1 MSLISMNMDTIDPP
15 DLCSNIRDEIIICSR
30 HLDVLYA
37 VSLHQPIG
45 IIKLAQYLNLP
56 QHQIRY
62 SLRVL
67 ENSGYISAGA
77 AGATVPFEPHELATR
92 LQAEITTLM
101 PNIDAFITHIQNKP
115 HHS

>member
-1 MSLISMNMDTIDPP
+1 METTNPLGI
-15 DLCSNIRDEIIICSR
+15 CSNILNEIAICSR
-30 HLDVLYA
+30 HIDVLYA

-45 IIKLAQYLNLP
+45 IIKLAQQLDLP

-67 ENSGYISAGA
+67 ENCNYII
-77 AGATVPFEPHELATR
+77 AGATGATTPVEPDELIMK
-92 LQAEITTLM
+92 LQAEIDALT
-101 PNIDAFITHIQNKP
+101 PHINAFIAHLHNNP

>member
-1 MSLISMNMDTIDPP
+1 MQTTNPP
-15 DLCSNIRDEIIICSR
+15 GICSNIINEIAICSR
-30 HLDVLYA
+30 HIDVLYA

-45 IIKLAQYLNLP
+45 IIKLAQQLDLP

-67 ENSGYISAGA
+67 ENCEYIV
-77 AGATVPFEPHELATR
+77 AGATGATTPLQPDELITT
-92 LQAEITTLM
+92 LQAEIEALTS
-101 PNIDAFITHIQNKP
+101 HINTFVDHLQNTP

>member
-1 MSLISMNMDTIDPP
+1 MKTTDPP
-15 DLCSNIRDEIIICSR
+15 GICSNILNEIAICSR
-30 HLDVLYA
+30 HIDVLYA

-45 IIKLAQYLNLP
+45 IIKLAQKLDLP

-67 ENSGYISAGA
+67 ENCKYII
-77 AGATVPFEPHELATR
+77 AGATGATTPLEPHELTTQ
-92 LQAEITTLM
+92 LQAEIEALI
-101 PNIDAFITHIQNKP
+101 PHIDTFVAHIHNNP